1 MILVRLHCAYFSDFL
16 LMLCES
22 DVNKEKRKSRVS
34 RCMVV
39 K

>member
-22 DVNKEKRKSRVS
+22 DVNKEKPRES